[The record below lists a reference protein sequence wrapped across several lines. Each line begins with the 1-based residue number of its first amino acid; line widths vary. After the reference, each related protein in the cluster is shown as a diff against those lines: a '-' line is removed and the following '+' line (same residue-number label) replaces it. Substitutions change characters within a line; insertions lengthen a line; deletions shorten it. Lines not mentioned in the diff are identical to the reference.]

1 MKILRI
7 ILFCLVLPNVA
18 FAHGDED
25 HSQDGAKGAGAPVA
39 SVQPRLEAATEA
51 FELVGQLQAQQL
63 ALFIDRFD
71 TNEPVLGAAVEVEL
85 NGTKAQ
91 AKYRADQGDYLVDD
105 KAFISVLGKPGK
117 HPLVFTVSAG
127 SDSDLLEG
135 TMQVADE
142 AHSGSHSTASRFS
155 LSTSKVLA
163 VLLAVVVAIGA
174 VAVIRRKNSPR
185 K

>member
-25 HSQDGAKGAGAPVA
+25 HSQDGAKGAGTTVGSA
-39 SVQPRLEAATEA
+39 QPRLEVVTET
-51 FELVGQLQAQQL
+51 FELVGQLHAQQL

-71 TNEPVLGAAVEVEL
+71 TNEPVLGATVEVEL
-85 NGTKAQ
+85 NGAKAQ

-105 KAFISVLGKPGK
+105 KALISALGKPGK

-135 TMQVADE
+135 TMQVAGE
-142 AHSGSHSTASRFS
+142 AHSSSHSTASHFS
-155 LSTSKVLA
+155 LSTSTVLA
-163 VLLAVVVAIGA
+163 ALLAVVVAIGA
-174 VAVIRRKNSPR
+174 VVAIRRKNSPR